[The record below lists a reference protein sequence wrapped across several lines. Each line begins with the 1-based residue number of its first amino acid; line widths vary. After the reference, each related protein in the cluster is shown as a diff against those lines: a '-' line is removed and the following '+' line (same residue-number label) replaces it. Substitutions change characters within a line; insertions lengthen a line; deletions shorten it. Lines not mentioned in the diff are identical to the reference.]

1 MERHE
6 KLTKH
11 GLLGPSFGP
20 SDEADIQFIGG
31 FLKIQENW
39 GQPGQKTPAS
49 SSLNSKWIE
58 GLDSGLDLDIQATS
72 SDLGLTGNVQKINYI
87 HRL

>member
-1 MERHE
+1 MKADKAFESLFRFMNTSISWRDE

-49 SSLNSKWIE
+49 TSLNSKWIE
-58 GLDSGLDLDIQATS
+58 GLDSGLDLDI
-72 SDLGLTGNVQKINYI
+72 
-87 HRL
+87 